1 VAQLA
6 IYPGTFDPITN
17 GHLDIVRR
25 ASRIFDRIIILIA
38 SNVQKEPLFSVQE
51 RVELAER
58 SVAGNGN
65 ITVESFDDLLAEFA
79 RRRGVDAI
87 IRGLRAV
94 KDFEFEFQMALMNK
108 SLYPE
113 VETVFFMPSEKF
125 TYVNSSIVREV
136 ARLNGDVS
144 PFVPPVVAEA
154 LARKFR
160 THGRSGERIPTDS

>member
-1 VAQLA
+1 MARLA

-38 SNVQKEPLFSVQE
+38 NNVAKKPFFTIQE
-51 RVELAER
+51 RVDLAER
-58 SVAGNGN
+58 SLAGNGN
-65 ITVESFDDLLAEFA
+65 ITVESFDGLLAEFA

-87 IRGLRAV
+87 IRGLRAI

-125 TYVNSSIVREV
+125 TYVNSAIVREV
-136 ARLNGDVS
+136 ARLSGDVS
-144 PFVPPVVAEA
+144 RFVPPPVAEA
-154 LARKFR
+154 FARKYQD
-160 THGRSGERIPTDS
+160 HGRT

>member
-1 VAQLA
+1 VVRLA

-25 ASRIFDRIIILIA
+25 ASRIFDRIIIMIA
-38 SNVQKEPLFSVQE
+38 SNVQKKPLFSVQE
-51 RVELAER
+51 RVALAEQ
-58 SVAGNGN
+58 SVVGNGN
-65 ITVESFDDLLAEFA
+65 ITVESFDGLLAEYA
-79 RRRGVDAI
+79 RQRGVDAI

-136 ARLNGDVS
+136 ARLNGDVRL
-144 PFVPPVVAEA
+144 FVPPVVAEA
-154 LARKFR
+154 LTSKFQAR
-160 THGRSGERIPTDS
+160 G